1 MPDWSVTDQV
11 PVDVLCDADGAALSA
26 KIAELREESFV
37 VVTDLSLGAWR
48 GQHVARELRAQ
59 LGLQTPRALEDA
71 GRRHEELLV
80 RGSSYADITASAVA
94 AEAAGDAKVAAA
106 AAAAGQIADAVRE
119 RGPHTILVVAPR
131 FGVPWEDDDILL
143 LDFLTRLLGPDEV
156 RVFVAV
162 ASDSPTLPRRF
173 HVRQRAPAARTVP
186 LEPVAAATSIVAL
199 VPGLVEEKVQASL
212 DASFPGAV
220 VGLLSIGEGF
230 ALVAPEHRRPLASV
244 PVHEF
249 DWLAVVSAPFPWLAA
264 FAQCF
269 SSRELVD
276 PRLLSA
282 EARRRW
288 AEGAVSVALRMG
300 VRAIDSARTN
310 QERDAL
316 QCWVQGVR
324 IAAHRFDELA
334 NAPDPPVESAPATQ
348 GFLHEAKGWGLVMSG
363 QPHEAGRHFKRAQE
377 LLSPH
382 SGSREYLY
390 LLNISALG
398 QLRSGDAVGALTLEE
413 TIAERAELLDPRD
426 WSLEYLNALNLAR
439 LRKYVGDA
447 EAAYSDYR
455 RAFDVT
461 LGTRS
466 DSERVYSNVVLGRAA
481 AASGRLEDAFF
492 CALRASL
499 HWLSSRIPEAIGS
512 RTLAAILARPWP
524 LTSRPT
530 IAEVAGA
537 LEAQL
542 TDAAIALGRPAI
554 VAAVH
559 RDARDAV
566 PAFVGG
572 DLSPS
577 HDVALDLQA
586 VGTEGIGFLVTE
598 RRAPARQA
606 PDGRLRLGALT
617 RDLLDALCP
626 RAGIEAAGTIVVEE
640 NHGREVPTSAA
651 ELLDVC
657 IRRGLRRMVFSDRG
671 VGLDDAC
678 RSRLER
684 ASLVT
689 LGPAVAG
696 IDGGDSGRRIRFKRV
711 LAPLLLGDGEDRVV
725 SHLSERPSLAGLASR
740 LTTEGAGDDVVRLV
754 RKLEAKR
761 ALEVHVTR
769 SACAEVG
776 L

>member
-1 MPDWSVTDQV
+1 
-11 PVDVLCDADGAALSA
+11 VDVLCDADSAALST

-37 VVTDLSLGAWR
+37 VVTDLSLGAWQA
-48 GQHVARELRAQ
+48 QHVARELRAQ
-59 LGLQTPRALEDA
+59 LGLPTRSTLEDA

-94 AEAAGDAKVAAA
+94 AEAAGDAKVSVAAA
-106 AAAAGQIADAVRE
+106 AAEQIADAVRE

-131 FGVPWEDDDILL
+131 FGLPWEDDDILL

-162 ASDSPTLPRRF
+162 ASDARSLPRRF
-173 HVRQRAPAARTVP
+173 HVRHRARARRTVPSTQTPMTVP
-186 LEPVAAATSIVAL
+186 LEPVAATSIVAL
-199 VPGLVEEKVQASL
+199 VPGLVQKKVQASL
-212 DASFPGAV
+212 DAALPGAV

-282 EARRRW
+282 EASRRW
-288 AEGAVSVALRMG
+288 AEGAASVALRMG

-334 NAPDPPVESAPATQ
+334 DAPDPPVGSAPATQ

-363 QPHEAGRHFKRAQE
+363 QAHEAGAHFKRAQE

-382 SGSREYLY
+382 SGSREFLY

-413 TIAERAELLDPRD
+413 TIAERAALLDPRD

-439 LRKYVGDA
+439 LRKYLGDV
-447 EAAYSDYR
+447 EGAYSDYR

-481 AASGRLEDAFF
+481 AASGRLEVAFF

-537 LEAQL
+537 LEAEL
-542 TDAAIALGRPAI
+542 TDAAVAFGRPAI

-559 RDARDAV
+559 REGRAPI

-572 DLSPS
+572 ELSPLQ
-577 HDVALDLQA
+577 DEVLDLRA
-586 VGTEGIGFLVTE
+586 VGTEGIGLLVTD
-598 RRAPARQA
+598 RRVRTPQA

-617 RDLLDALCP
+617 RDLLEALCP
-626 RAGIEAAGTIVVEE
+626 DAGIEAAGTIVVEE

-678 RSRLER
+678 RSHLER

-725 SHLSERPSLAGLASR
+725 SHLSERSSIAGLASR
-740 LTTEGAGDDVVRLV
+740 LTSEGTGDDVVRLV
-754 RKLEAKR
+754 RTLEGKR
-761 ALEVHVTR
+761 ALEVHLTK
-769 SACAEVG
+769 SACAEAG
-776 L
+776 F

>member
-1 MPDWSVTDQV
+1 
-11 PVDVLCDADGAALSA
+11 
-26 KIAELREESFV
+26 
-37 VVTDLSLGAWR
+37 
-48 GQHVARELRAQ
+48 
-59 LGLQTPRALEDA
+59 
-71 GRRHEELLV
+71 
-80 RGSSYADITASAVA
+80 
-94 AEAAGDAKVAAA
+94 
-106 AAAAGQIADAVRE
+106 
-119 RGPHTILVVAPR
+119 
-131 FGVPWEDDDILL
+131 
-143 LDFLTRLLGPDEV
+143 V

-162 ASDSPTLPRRF
+162 ASDAGTLPRRF
-173 HVRQRAPAARTVP
+173 HVRQRAPAVRTVP
-186 LEPVAAATSIVAL
+186 LEQVAATSIVAL
-199 VPGLVEEKVQASL
+199 VPGLVEKKLQASL
-212 DASFPGAV
+212 DASLPGAV
-220 VGLLSIGEGF
+220 AGLLSIGEGF

-244 PVHEF
+244 PVHQF

-282 EARRRW
+282 EAKRRW
-288 AEGAVSVALRMG
+288 AEGAASVALRMG

-334 NAPDPPVESAPATQ
+334 DAPDPPVGSAPATQ

-363 QPHEAGRHFKRAQE
+363 QAHEAGRHFRRAQE

-413 TIAERAELLDPRD
+413 TIAERAALLDPRD

-466 DSERVYSNVVLGRAA
+466 DSERVYSNVVLGRAT
-481 AASGRLEDAFF
+481 AASGCLEDAFF

-542 TDAAIALGRPAI
+542 TDAAIAFGRPAI
-554 VAAVH
+554 VDAVH
-559 RDARDAV
+559 REGRDAT

-577 HDVALDLQA
+577 QDGALDLQA
-586 VGTEGIGFLVTE
+586 VGTEGIGFLLTE
-598 RRAPARQA
+598 RRAPTRQA
-606 PDGRLRLGALT
+606 PDGQLRLGALT
-617 RDLLDALCP
+617 RDLLEALCP
-626 RAGIEAAGTIVVEE
+626 DAGIEAAGTVVVEE
-640 NHGREVPTSAA
+640 NHGREIPTSAP

-689 LGPAVAG
+689 LGRAVAG
-696 IDGGDSGRRIRFKRV
+696 IDVSDSGPRIRFKRV

-725 SHLSERPSLAGLASR
+725 SHLSERPSIAGLASR
-740 LTTEGAGDDVVRLV
+740 LTSEGAGDDVVRLV
-754 RKLEAKR
+754 RTLEAKR
-761 ALEVHVTR
+761 ALEVHVTA

-776 L
+776 F